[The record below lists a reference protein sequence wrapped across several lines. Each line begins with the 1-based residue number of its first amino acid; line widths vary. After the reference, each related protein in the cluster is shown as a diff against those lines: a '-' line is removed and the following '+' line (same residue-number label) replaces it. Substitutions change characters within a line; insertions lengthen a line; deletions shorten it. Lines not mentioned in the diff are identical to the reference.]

1 MVAMISA
8 DTITMEGINSVTR
21 STGELDD
28 DDGNSFVV
36 KGMNSV
42 TMCTEHRTRWR

>member
-1 MVAMISA
+1 MK
-8 DTITMEGINSVTR
+8 GINSVTM

-42 TMCTEHRTRWR
+42 AMTTDKLYGDDEKSSRSR